1 MLFSEYKNESIK
13 KDLNNSQIELLKILE
28 SKNVVL
34 HNITSFK
41 KINKKTIFFL
51 SFNLSILF
59 LSIILLFFKN
69 SFFTYFS
76 IILLLFFSINNII
89 IDRKKIIIP
98 IYFYLV
104 SNMRVSL
111 DVLEAIKSSSN
122 IENRYLSKIS
132 ENKNININY
141 KKLYKMFNL

>member
-13 KDLNNSQIELLKILE
+13 KDLNNSQMELLKILE

-41 KINKKTIFFL
+41 KMNKKTIFFL

-69 SFFTYFS
+69 SFFTYFLT
-76 IILLLFFSINNII
+76 ILLLFFSINNII

-98 IYFYLV
+98 IYFYIV

-141 KKLYKMFNL
+141 KKLYKIFNL